1 MVEFAKN
8 PQYWRRCAEWARRI
22 ASAMHDEQATR
33 LMFSVAKDYERAAEL
48 TENQLKALSNR
59 NCRSGAGNF
68 PASEDHCPVTAQF
81 PLDEPRRPI

>member
-1 MVEFAKN
+1 
-8 PQYWRRCAEWARRI
+8 
-22 ASAMHDEQATR
+22 MHDEQATR